1 MSQSQQAAKSAVI
14 IIIFTIASK
23 LLGFLRES
31 LIAAKFGSGVETDT
45 FFIAMAAIGLFTSVI
60 TQSINTTMIP
70 VLSSVEIAEGKE
82 GKNRHT
88 NNLLNIIMI
97 LSFIITIIAWI
108 LSPLVIR
115 MIASGFE
122 GEQYQL
128 AIILMRIGLPAII
141 FSSIIGVFRG
151 FLQSEL
157 MFTESAVSQLPFN
170 FVYIFFLVFMSS
182 FFGIKGLMVT
192 SVLAVAVQ
200 IIFQIPGLRKNGFKY
215 RLEMDLKDKYIRRII
230 HLLPPVLISVA
241 VGDLNKVIDKSLASR
256 LVDGSISA
264 LNYASRLE
272 GLITGIFIATITTVI
287 FPMLSSAANKKTFD
301 ELKRTIVHGINITLL
316 IALPSTVGMIILA
329 KPIVKIA
336 FQRGEFDETATMMT
350 VGALIFYVVGLVF
363 TGLKSLLLRVFYS
376 LQDTKTPMVNSII
389 AVILNFIF
397 NIALIGVME
406 HRGLALA
413 TSISAAVTTFFLFL
427 KLRKKIGPFGLLE
440 SVSCGLKSLFAT
452 IVMGVVVYFIYT
464 GLGSILVGNTIL
476 ELIHLL
482 IAVAIGGL
490 IYLVLIYILK
500 VKELEWAVENIKKK
514 IKK

>member
-1 MSQSQQAAKSAVI
+1 
-14 IIIFTIASK
+14 
-23 LLGFLRES
+23 
-31 LIAAKFGSGVETDT
+31 
-45 FFIAMAAIGLFTSVI
+45 
-60 TQSINTTMIP
+60 
-70 VLSSVEIAEGKE
+70 
-82 GKNRHT
+82 
-88 NNLLNIIMI
+88 
-97 LSFIITIIAWI
+97 
-108 LSPLVIR
+108 
-115 MIASGFE
+115 
-122 GEQYQL
+122 
-128 AIILMRIGLPAII
+128 MRIGLPAII

-363 TGLKSLLLRVFYS
+363 TGLKSLLVRVFYS